1 MARRAKCINNYEVMK
16 TIFEKIQEL
25 DEVPSYSK
33 HERFVEGIVNAIND
47 RIICVGDALPS
58 VNSMISGLG
67 FARETVIKGYREL
80 QNRGL
85 IEAKNRLGYF
95 VADDNTKQS
104 LKVALLMYTIDTFQ
118 EQFYRSFRNE
128 LGAGVHLDVFF
139 HHGNIEVF
147 ETMFSLV
154 KNRHY
159 GMYVISPIH
168 HPRTRELLNTIPR
181 QKLLMFDRYEPLEG
195 DFNYVVQE
203 FEQSSYHIFEEL
215 ADVIKQFDKMVFFHN
230 PDSLFPPEIVRS
242 FRNFTQEHGIKGE
255 VLREYEPG
263 SVEKGVV
270 YYVNE
275 NAELWN
281 LLRDCNARKI
291 EPGKDI
297 GILSHNDEPV
307 KELVGNGITTYSV
320 SFSEMGKRAAQAVL
334 SREPVHQVLPTNL
347 IRRNSL

>member
-1 MARRAKCINNYEVMK
+1 MK

-25 DEVPSYSK
+25 DEMPSYSK
-33 HERFVEGIVNAIND
+33 HERFVEGIINAID
-47 RIICVGDALPS
+47 EKIITVGDALPS
-58 VNSMISGLG
+58 VNAMISGLG
-67 FARETVIKGYREL
+67 FARETVVKGYREL
-80 QNRGL
+80 QSRGL
-85 IEAKNRLGYF
+85 IESKNRLGYF
-95 VADDNTKQS
+95 VADDNTQQS

-128 LGAGVHLDVFF
+128 LGPNVHLDVFF

-147 ETMFSLV
+147 ETMLSLM
-154 KNRHY
+154 KGKY

-168 HPRTRELLNTIPR
+168 DPRTKELLGNIPR
-181 QKLLMFDRYEPLEG
+181 NKLLMFDRYEPLPG

-203 FEQSSYHIFEEL
+203 FEKSSFSIFEQL
-215 ADVIKQFDKMVFFHN
+215 ADRIKQFDQMIFFHN

-242 FRNFTQEHGIKGE
+242 FHKFVQKHKIKGK
-255 VLREYEPG
+255 VLKEYVPG

-281 LLRDCNARKI
+281 LIKDCNSKKI
-291 EPGKDI
+291 RPGKDI

-307 KELVGNGITTYSV
+307 KEIVGNGITTYSA
-320 SFSEMGKRAAQAVL
+320 SFTEMGKQAARAVL
-334 SREPVHQVLPTNL
+334 SREPIHEVLPTEL

>member
-1 MARRAKCINNYEVMK
+1 MK
-16 TIFEKIQEL
+16 TVFEKIREL
-25 DEVPSYSK
+25 EDMPAYSK
-33 HERFVEGIVNAIND
+33 HERFVEGIINAINEK
-47 RIICVGDALPS
+47 IIGVGDSLPS
-58 VNSMISGLG
+58 VNAMIAGLG
-67 FARETVIKGYREL
+67 YARETVIKGYREL
-80 QNRGL
+80 QGRGL
-85 IEAKNRLGYF
+85 IESKNRLGYF
-95 VADDNTKQS
+95 VADDNTQQS
-104 LKVALLMYTIDTFQ
+104 LKVALFMYTIDTFQ

-128 LGAGVHLDVFF
+128 LGANVHLDVFF

-154 KNRHY
+154 KNRY

-168 HPRTRELLNTIPR
+168 HPRTKELLNTIPR
-181 QKLLMFDRYEPLEG
+181 HKLVMFDRYEPLEG

-203 FEQSSYHIFEEL
+203 FEKSSYAIFEQL
-215 ADVIKQFDKMVFFHN
+215 SDVIRKFDKMIFYHN

-242 FRNFTQEHGIKGE
+242 FQKFIQKHHIKGKI
-255 VLREYEPG
+255 LREYEPG

-281 LLRDCNARKI
+281 LLRDCNAKKI
-291 EPGKDI
+291 KPGKDI

-307 KELVGNGITTYSV
+307 KEIVGNGITTYSV
-320 SFSEMGKRAAQAVL
+320 SFSNMGRRVARAVL
-334 SREPVHQVLPTNL
+334 DREPVQLVLPTEL

>member
-1 MARRAKCINNYEVMK
+1 MK
-16 TIFEKIQEL
+16 TVFEKIQEL
-25 DEVPSYSK
+25 DDKPSYSK
-33 HERFVEGIVNAIND
+33 HERFVEGIINAINEK
-47 RIICVGDALPS
+47 IISVGDPLPS

-67 FARETVIKGYREL
+67 YARETVIKGYREL
-80 QNRGL
+80 QSRGL
-85 IEAKNRLGYF
+85 IESKNRLGYF
-95 VADDNTKQS
+95 VTDDNTRQS
-104 LKVALLMYTIDTFQ
+104 LNVALFMYTIDTFQ
-118 EQFYRSFRNE
+118 EQFYRNFRDE
-128 LGAGVHLDVFF
+128 LGPDVHVDVFF

-154 KNRHY
+154 RNRHY

-203 FEQSSYHIFEEL
+203 FENASCAIFEQL
-215 ADVIKQFDKMVFFHN
+215 ADVIRKFGQMVFYHN

-242 FRNFTQEHGIKGE
+242 FQRFLKKHHIKGK
-255 VLREYEPG
+255 VLREYERG

-270 YYVNE
+270 YYVND
-275 NAELWN
+275 NADLWN
-281 LLRDCNARKI
+281 LLRDCSAKKI
-291 EPGKDI
+291 KPGKDI

-307 KELVGNGITTYSV
+307 KEIVGNGITTYSV
-320 SFSEMGKRAAQAVL
+320 SFSDMGKRAARAVI
-334 SREPVHQVLPTNL
+334 SREPIREVLPTKL

>member
-1 MARRAKCINNYEVMK
+1 MN

-25 DEVPSYSK
+25 DDIPSYSK
-33 HERFVEGIVNAIND
+33 HERFVEGIVNAINEK
-47 RIICVGDALPS
+47 IICVGDALPS
-58 VNSMISGLG
+58 VNAMISGLG
-67 FARETVIKGYREL
+67 YARETVIKGYREL

-85 IEAKNRLGYF
+85 IESKNRLGYF
-95 VADDNTKQS
+95 VSDDNTQQS

-128 LGAGVHLDVFF
+128 LGPNVHLDVFF

-147 ETMFSLV
+147 ETMFAMV
-154 KNRHY
+154 RNRHY

-195 DFNYVVQE
+195 DFQYVVQE
-203 FEQSSYHIFEEL
+203 FEKSSYTIFEEL
-215 ADVIKQFDKMVFFHN
+215 APVIKKFDKMVFFHN
-230 PDSLFPPEIVRS
+230 PDSLFPPEIVKS
-242 FRNFTQEHGIKGE
+242 FQRFIKAHHIKGK

-275 NAELWN
+275 NAELWT
-281 LLRDCNARKI
+281 LLRDCAAKKI
-291 EPGKDI
+291 KPGKDI

-320 SFSEMGKRAAQAVL
+320 SFSDMGKRAAQAVL
-334 SREPVHQVLPTNL
+334 SREPVHEVLPTKL

>member
-1 MARRAKCINNYEVMK
+1 MK
-16 TIFEKIQEL
+16 TVFEKIREL
-25 DEVPSYSK
+25 EDMPAYSK
-33 HERFVEGIVNAIND
+33 HERFVEGIINAINEK
-47 RIICVGDALPS
+47 IIGVGDSLPS
-58 VNSMISGLG
+58 VNAMIAGLG
-67 FARETVIKGYREL
+67 YARETVIKGYREL
-80 QNRGL
+80 QGRGL
-85 IEAKNRLGYF
+85 IESKNRLGYF
-95 VADDNTKQS
+95 VADDNTQQS
-104 LKVALLMYTIDTFQ
+104 LKVALFMYTIDTFQ

-128 LGAGVHLDVFF
+128 LGANVHLDVFF

-154 KNRHY
+154 KNRY

-168 HPRTRELLNTIPR
+168 HPRTKELLNTIPR
-181 QKLLMFDRYEPLEG
+181 HKLVMFDRYEPLEG

-203 FEQSSYHIFEEL
+203 FEKSSYAIFEQL
-215 ADVIKQFDKMVFFHN
+215 SDVIRKFDKMIFYHN

-242 FRNFTQEHGIKGE
+242 FQKFIQKHHIKGKI
-255 VLREYEPG
+255 LREYEPG

-281 LLRDCNARKI
+281 LLRDCNAKKI
-291 EPGKDI
+291 KPGKDI

-307 KELVGNGITTYSV
+307 KEIVGNGITTYSV
-320 SFSEMGKRAAQAVL
+320 SFSNMGRRVTLAVL
-334 SREPVHQVLPTNL
+334 DREPVQLVLPTEL

>member
-1 MARRAKCINNYEVMK
+1 MK
-16 TIFEKIQEL
+16 AILEKIQEL
-25 DEVPSYSK
+25 DDVPSYSK
-33 HERFVEGIVNAIND
+33 HERFVEGIVNAINEKLV
-47 RIICVGDALPS
+47 CVGDPLPS
-58 VNSMISGLG
+58 VNAMISGLG
-67 FARETVIKGYREL
+67 YARETVIKGYREL
-80 QNRGL
+80 QSRGL
-85 IEAKNRLGYF
+85 IESKNRLGYY
-95 VADDNTKQS
+95 VADDNTRQS

-128 LGAGVHLDVFF
+128 LGDNVHLDVFF

-168 HPRTRELLNTIPR
+168 HPRTRQLLNTVPR
-181 QKLLMFDRYEPLEG
+181 QKLLIFDRYEPLEG
-195 DFNYVVQE
+195 DDFNYVVQE
-203 FEQSSYHIFEEL
+203 FEKSSYAVFEQL
-215 ADVIKQFDKMVFFHN
+215 ANEIREYDRMIFFHN

-242 FRNFTQEHGIKGE
+242 FQRFIQKYRIKGK

-281 LLRDCNARKI
+281 LLRDCAAKKI
-291 EPGKDI
+291 KPGKDI

-320 SFSEMGKRAAQAVL
+320 SFSDMGKRAARAIL
-334 SREPVHQVLPTNL
+334 DREPVHEVLPTKL

>member
-1 MARRAKCINNYEVMK
+1 MK

-25 DEVPSYSK
+25 DDVPSYSK
-33 HERFVEGIVNAIND
+33 HERFVQGFINAINEK
-47 RIICVGDALPS
+47 IVCVGNPLPS
-58 VNSMISGLG
+58 VNAMISGLG
-67 FARETVIKGYREL
+67 YARETVIKGYREL

-85 IEAKNRLGYF
+85 IESKNRLGYF
-95 VADDNTKQS
+95 VSDDNTRQS

-128 LGAGVHLDVFF
+128 LGSNVHLDVFF

-181 QKLLMFDRYEPLEG
+181 QKLLMFDRYEPLDG

-203 FEQSSYHIFEEL
+203 FEKASYAVFEQL
-215 ADVIKQFDKMVFFHN
+215 GDVIKKFDRIVFFHN
-230 PDSLFPPEIVRS
+230 PDSLFPPEIVSS
-242 FRNFTQEHGIKGE
+242 FQRFIKKHHIKGKI
-255 VLREYEPG
+255 LREYKPG

-281 LLRDCNARKI
+281 LLKDCNAKKI
-291 EPGKDI
+291 KPGQDI

-320 SFSEMGKRAAQAVL
+320 SFSDMGKRAAQAVL
-334 SREPVHQVLPTNL
+334 SREPVHEVMPTTL

>member
-1 MARRAKCINNYEVMK
+1 MRSV
-16 TIFEKIQEL
+16 FEKIREL
-25 DEVPSYSK
+25 EDMPSYSK
-33 HERFVEGIVNAIND
+33 HERFVEGIINAINEK
-47 RIICVGDALPS
+47 IIGVGDSLPS
-58 VNSMISGLG
+58 VNAMIAGLG
-67 FARETVIKGYREL
+67 YARETVIKGYREL
-80 QNRGL
+80 QGRGL
-85 IEAKNRLGYF
+85 IESKNRLGYF
-95 VADDNTKQS
+95 VADDNTLQS

-128 LGAGVHLDVFF
+128 LGPNVHLDVFF

-147 ETMFSLV
+147 ETMLSLV
-154 KNRHY
+154 KNRY

-168 HPRTRELLNTIPR
+168 HPRTKELLGCIPR
-181 QKLLMFDRYEPLEG
+181 HKLLMFDRYEPLDG

-203 FEQSSYHIFEEL
+203 FEKASYAVFEEL
-215 ADVIKQFDKMVFFHN
+215 ADEIRKFGRIIFFHN

-242 FRNFTQEHGIKGE
+242 FQRFIEKHHIKGE
-255 VLREYEPG
+255 VRREYEPG

-281 LLRDCNARKI
+281 LLRDCNAKKI
-291 EPGKDI
+291 RPGRDI

-307 KELVGNGITTYSV
+307 KEIVGNGITTYSA
-320 SFSEMGKRAAQAVL
+320 SFSDMGKRAARAVL
-334 SREPVHQVLPTNL
+334 SREPVHEVMPTKL

>member
-1 MARRAKCINNYEVMK
+1 MK

-25 DEVPSYSK
+25 DDLPSYSK
-33 HERFVEGIVNAIND
+33 HERFVEGIINAID
-47 RIICVGDALPS
+47 ERIVGIGDALPS
-58 VNSMISGLG
+58 VNAMISGLG
-67 FARETVIKGYREL
+67 YARETVIKGYREL
-80 QNRGL
+80 QSRGL
-85 IEAKNRLGYF
+85 IESKNRLGYF
-95 VADDNTKQS
+95 VSDDNTQQS

-128 LGAGVHLDVFF
+128 LGVNVHLDVFF

-147 ETMFSLV
+147 ETMLSLV
-154 KNRHY
+154 KGRY
-159 GMYVISPIH
+159 GMYVISPVH
-168 HPRTRELLNTIPR
+168 HPRTKALLSTIPR
-181 QKLLMFDRYEPLEG
+181 NKLVMFDRFEPLDG

-203 FEQSSYHIFEEL
+203 FERSSFAIFEQL
-215 ADVIKQFDKMVFFHN
+215 ADVIKRYKRMVFFHN

-242 FRNFTQEHGIKGE
+242 FQKFTRKHHINGQ
-255 VLREYEPG
+255 VLREYIPG

-281 LLRDCNARKI
+281 LLKDCNIKKLQ
-291 EPGKDI
+291 PGKDI

-307 KELVGNGITTYSV
+307 KEIVGNGITTYSA
-320 SFSEMGKRAAQAVL
+320 SFTEMGKLAAQAVL
-334 SREPVHQVLPTNL
+334 NREPIHEVIPTAL

>member
-1 MARRAKCINNYEVMK
+1 MK

-25 DEVPSYSK
+25 DNVPSYSK
-33 HERFVEGIVNAIND
+33 HERFVEGFINAINEK
-47 RIICVGDALPS
+47 IICVGNPLPS
-58 VNSMISGLG
+58 VNAMISGLG
-67 FARETVIKGYREL
+67 YARETVIKGYREL
-80 QNRGL
+80 QSRGL
-85 IEAKNRLGYF
+85 IESKNRQGYF
-95 VADDNTKQS
+95 VSDDNTQQS

-128 LGAGVHLDVFF
+128 LGPNVHLDVFF

-159 GMYVISPIH
+159 GMYAISPIH

-181 QKLLMFDRYEPLEG
+181 QKLLMFDRYEPLDG
-195 DFNYVVQE
+195 DFHYVVQE
-203 FEQSSYHIFEEL
+203 FEKASYAVFEEL
-215 ADVIKQFDKMVFFHN
+215 GDVIKKFNKIFFFHN
-230 PDSLFPPEIVRS
+230 PDSLFPPEIVTS
-242 FRNFTQEHGIKGE
+242 FKRFIQNHHIEGK

-263 SVEKGVV
+263 SVEKGAV
-270 YYVNE
+270 YYVND
-275 NAELWN
+275 NAELWT
-281 LLRDCNARKI
+281 LLRDCAAKKI
-291 EPGKDI
+291 RPGEDI

-320 SFSEMGKRAAQAVL
+320 SFSDMGKRAAQAVL
-334 SREPVHQVLPTNL
+334 SREPVHEILPTIL

>member
-1 MARRAKCINNYEVMK
+1 MN

-25 DEVPSYSK
+25 DEIPSYSK
-33 HERFVEGIVNAIND
+33 HERFVEGIVNAINEK
-47 RIICVGDALPS
+47 IISVGDPLPS
-58 VNSMISGLG
+58 VNAMISGLG
-67 FARETVIKGYREL
+67 YARETVIKGYREL

-95 VADDNTKQS
+95 VSDDNTQQS

-118 EQFYRSFRNE
+118 EQFYKSFRNE
-128 LGAGVHLDVFF
+128 LGPNVHLDVFF

-147 ETMFSLV
+147 ETVFSMV
-154 KNRHY
+154 RNRHY
-159 GMYVISPIH
+159 GMYAISPIH

-195 DFNYVVQE
+195 DFQYVVQE
-203 FEQSSYHIFEEL
+203 FEKSSYAIFEQL
-215 ADVIKQFDKMVFFHN
+215 ADVIKKFDKMLFFHN
-230 PDSLFPPEIVRS
+230 PDSLFPPEIVKS
-242 FRNFTQEHGIKGE
+242 FQRFIKEHHIKGK
-255 VLREYEPG
+255 VLRSYEPG

-270 YYVNE
+270 YYIND

-281 LLRDCNARKI
+281 LLRDCTAKKI
-291 EPGKDI
+291 KPGKDI

-320 SFSEMGKRAAQAVL
+320 SFNDMGKRAAQAVL
-334 SREPVHQVLPTNL
+334 TREAVHEVLPTKL

>member
-1 MARRAKCINNYEVMK
+1 MTA
-16 TIFEKIQEL
+16 IFKKIREL
-25 DEVPSYSK
+25 DEIPSYSK
-33 HERFVEGIVNAIND
+33 HERFVEGIVNAINEK
-47 RIICVGDALPS
+47 IITVGDPLPS
-58 VNSMISGLG
+58 VNAMISGLG
-67 FARETVIKGYREL
+67 YARETVVKGYREL
-80 QNRGL
+80 QSRGL
-85 IEAKNRLGYF
+85 IESKNRLGYF
-95 VADDNTKQS
+95 VSDDNTQQS

-118 EQFYRSFRNE
+118 EQFYRSFRDE
-128 LGAGVHLDVFF
+128 LGANVHLDVFF

-147 ETMFSLV
+147 DTMFSMV
-154 KNRHY
+154 KSRHY

-203 FEQSSYHIFEEL
+203 FEKASYAVFEQL
-215 ADVIKQFDKMVFFHN
+215 ADVIRKFGRMVFFHN

-242 FRNFTQEHGIKGE
+242 FKKFTKDYQIESQI
-255 VLREYEPG
+255 LREYKPG
-263 SVEKGVV
+263 TVKKGVV

-281 LLRDCNARKI
+281 LLRDCASMKLK
-291 EPGKDI
+291 PGKDI

-320 SFSEMGKRAAQAVL
+320 SFSDMGKRAARAVL
-334 SREPVHQVLPTNL
+334 DRTPLHEVLPTNL

>member
-1 MARRAKCINNYEVMK
+1 MNTV
-16 TIFEKIQEL
+16 FEKIQEL
-25 DEVPSYSK
+25 DEIPSYSK
-33 HERFVEGIVNAIND
+33 HERFVEGIINAINEK
-47 RIICVGDALPS
+47 IISIGDPLPS
-58 VNSMISGLG
+58 VNAMISGLG
-67 FARETVIKGYREL
+67 YARETVVKGYREL
-80 QNRGL
+80 QSRGL
-85 IEAKNRLGYF
+85 IESKNRLGYF
-95 VADDNTKQS
+95 VSDDNTQQS

-128 LGAGVHLDVFF
+128 LGENVLLDVFF

-147 ETMFSLV
+147 ETVFSMI

-159 GMYVISPIH
+159 GMYAISPIH

-203 FEQSSYHIFEEL
+203 FEKSSYAIFEQL
-215 ADVIKQFDKMVFFHN
+215 KDVIMRFNKMLFFHN

-242 FRNFTQEHGIKGE
+242 FQRFIHDNNIEGE

-270 YYVNE
+270 YYIND

-281 LLRDCNARKI
+281 LLRDCTAKKI
-291 EPGKDI
+291 KPGKDI

-320 SFSEMGKRAAQAVL
+320 SFNDMGKRAAQAML
-334 SREPVHQVLPTNL
+334 SREPVHEVMPTIL

>member
-1 MARRAKCINNYEVMK
+1 MNTV
-16 TIFEKIQEL
+16 FEKIQEL
-25 DEVPSYSK
+25 DEIPSYSK
-33 HERFVEGIVNAIND
+33 HERFVEGIINAINEK
-47 RIICVGDALPS
+47 IISVGDPLPS
-58 VNSMISGLG
+58 VNAMISGLG
-67 FARETVIKGYREL
+67 YARETVVKGYREL
-80 QNRGL
+80 QSRGL
-85 IEAKNRLGYF
+85 IESKNRLGYF
-95 VADDNTKQS
+95 VSDDNTQQS

-128 LGAGVHLDVFF
+128 LGPNVLLDVFF

-147 ETMFSLV
+147 ETIFSLV

-203 FEQSSYHIFEEL
+203 FEESSYAVFEQL
-215 ADVIKQFDKMVFFHN
+215 KDVIKKFDKMLFFHN

-242 FRNFTQEHGIKGE
+242 FQRFIHDNHIKGK

-263 SVEKGVV
+263 SVEKGVL
-270 YYVNE
+270 YYVND

-281 LLRDCNARKI
+281 LLRDCTAKKI
-291 EPGKDI
+291 KPGKDI

-307 KELVGNGITTYSV
+307 KELVGNGITTFSV
-320 SFSEMGKRAAQAVL
+320 SFSDMGKRAAQAVL
-334 SREPVHQVLPTNL
+334 SREPVREVQPTML

>member
-1 MARRAKCINNYEVMK
+1 MEA
-16 TIFEKIQEL
+16 IFEKIQEL
-25 DEVPSYSK
+25 EEVPSYSK
-33 HERFVEGIVNAIND
+33 HERFVEGIVNAINEKL
-47 RIICVGDALPS
+47 IGVGDPLPS
-58 VNSMISGLG
+58 VNAMISGLG
-67 FARETVIKGYREL
+67 YARETVMKGYREL
-80 QNRGL
+80 QSRGL
-85 IEAKNRLGYF
+85 IESKNRLGYF
-95 VADDNTKQS
+95 VSDDNTRQS

-128 LGAGVHLDVFF
+128 LGPDVHLDVFF

-168 HPRTRELLNTIPR
+168 HPRTRQLLQTIPQ

-195 DFNYVVQE
+195 AFNYVVQE
-203 FEQSSYHIFEEL
+203 FEKSSYAVFEQL
-215 ADVIKQFDKMVFFHN
+215 AGVIKQFDKMMFFHN

-242 FRNFTQEHGIKGE
+242 FKRFIQKHKIKGE

-281 LLRDCNARKI
+281 LLRDCIAQKI
-291 EPGKDI
+291 KPGKDI

-334 SREPVHQVLPTNL
+334 RREPVQEVLPTRL